1 MVPDQERAVR
11 EHLGR
16 RGASAAITHKS
27 RPGGYPAVI
36 ITRTPLR
43 ISFAGGGTDLP
54 SFYRAHGGGA
64 VTSAAIDRYIHVLVN
79 EKFDKSIR
87 VAYSRTENVDH
98 LDDLQ
103 HPIFKEAMRATGVSE
118 ALEIHTIADIPG
130 EGTGLGSSSSLTV
143 GLLNALHAFRGQL
156 KDPAELAEEACRIE
170 LDRLGGAAGKQDQYI
185 AAFGGIQHFEFR
197 PDDTVRAAPIPLSS
211 SDRGDLSDHLSL
223 FYTGITRRAETI
235 LKSQSERTGDNVEA
249 LERMRELALGARDA
263 LVHGDWP
270 ALGAMMDEGW
280 HLKRKL
286 TDGISTSEIDRQYA
300 RAKAEGAYGGKITGA
315 GGGGFLLLLHPPER
329 SHQIAAALSPMQ
341 HLPIRLTPE
350 GSRILFVGR

>member
-1 MVPDQERAVR
+1 M
-11 EHLGR
+11 
-16 RGASAAITHKS
+16 
-27 RPGGYPAVI
+27 I

-87 VAYSRTENVDH
+87 VAYSKTENVDH
-98 LDDLQ
+98 LEELQ
-103 HPIFKEAMRATGVSE
+103 HPLFKEAMRATGVSE
-118 ALEIHTIADIPG
+118 ALEIHSIADIPG

-143 GLLNALHAFRGQL
+143 GLLNALHAFRGSLQ
-156 KDPAELAEEACRIE
+156 DPAQLAEEACRIE
-170 LDRLGGAAGKQDQYI
+170 IDRLGGALGKQDQYI

-197 PDDTVRAAPIPLSS
+197 VDDTVRAAPIPLSRP
-211 SDRGDLSDHLSL
+211 DREELSDHLSL
-223 FYTGITRRAETI
+223 FYTGVTRRAENI
-235 LKSQSERTGDNVEA
+235 LKSQSERTHVNVEA
-249 LERMRELALGARDA
+249 LVRMRELAVGCRDA
-263 LVHGDWP
+263 MMHGDWP

-280 HLKRKL
+280 QLKRNL
-286 TDGISTSEIDRQYA
+286 TEGISNDDIDRTYE

-329 SHQIAAALSPMQ
+329 SHQIATALSPMQ
-341 HLPIRLTPE
+341 RLPIRITPE